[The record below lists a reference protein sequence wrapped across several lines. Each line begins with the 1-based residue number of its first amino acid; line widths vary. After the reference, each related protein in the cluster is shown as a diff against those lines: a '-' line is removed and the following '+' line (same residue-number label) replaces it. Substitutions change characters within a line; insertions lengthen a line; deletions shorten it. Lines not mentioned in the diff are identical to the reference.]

1 MEDVDRVAQL
11 DFVPRE
17 VVVHLVEGSDV
28 GDIALED
35 LQAARVVVVVGSVLV
50 VVHGVGVL
58 QREWTQLPEE
68 FLMGFL
74 ALLGG
79 VVVFVLVDSVEPVD
93 LHNGGGHLGEG
104 GFGGAD
110 LGGPGLG
117 ELDED
122 FNGVRGR
129 PSCGAEP
136 ERGFFD
142 GGEVPGGGVD
152 EVGEGVV
159 PVLADGGE
167 VVVEGADG
175 EDFLDVLGLDVGLEA
190 AFQCCGGEDAGV
202 GGDEVV
208 VGPEGELLDL
218 VGVGFR
224 EENWHFGG

>member
-1 MEDVDRVAQL
+1 MEDVDGIAEL
-11 DFVPRE
+11 DLVPRE
-17 VVVHLVEGSDV
+17 VVVHLVEGGDV

-35 LQAARVVVVVGSVLV
+35 LEAAGVVVVVGVVLV

-58 QREWTQLPEE
+58 QREGTQLPEE

-74 ALLGG
+74 AFLGG
-79 VVVFVLVDSVEPVD
+79 VVVFVLVDGVEAVD
-93 LHNGGGHLGEG
+93 LDDGAGHLGKG

-110 LGGPGLG
+110 LSGPGLG

-122 FNGVRGR
+122 FAGVRGC
-129 PSCGAEP
+129 PGCGAEP
-136 ERGFFD
+136 ERGFLD
-142 GGEVPGGGVD
+142 GGEVSSGGVD

-190 AFQCCGGEDAGV
+190 AF
-202 GGDEVV
+202 
-208 VGPEGELLDL
+208 
-218 VGVGFR
+218 
-224 EENWHFGG
+224 